1 MLLVVPCHNEESTI
15 AEVVTSSRA
24 IVPTMEILV
33 ADNASTDRTA
43 DVAAAAGATVVS
55 VPYPGKGRAVR
66 ALLERSNHDVTV
78 MVDGDA
84 TYDPAVLTE
93 LVHLVFC
100 RGFDLV
106 NVARVVSE
114 DSGLEYRRGH
124 QLGNQALTSLQRTL
138 TGIPLRDIL
147 SGYKALSRRF
157 VASFPVRSQK
167 FQVEVEIAA
176 HAAALDLASTEISGS
191 YRARPEGSSSKLSTY
206 SDGLSILRAILKL
219 YRDLRPFPAFTLLS
233 VPWLVLALI
242 AVAIPLAEYLATG
255 EVARFP
261 LLIGGVA
268 AFTVGMLLLSTGWIL
283 DRTQALRRDELAVA
297 AADMMRSRAESSL
310 LPPRGLGA

>member
-1 MLLVVPCHNEESTI
+1 MRARLPKL
-15 AEVVTSSRA
+15 EV
-24 IVPTMEILV
+24 LV

-43 DVAAAAGATVVS
+43 DVAASAGAAVLS

-66 ALLERSNHDVTV
+66 VLLERSTHDVTII
-78 MVDGDA
+78 VDGDA
-84 TYDPAVLTE
+84 TYDPSVLPR

-100 RGFDLV
+100 QGFDLV
-106 NVARVVSE
+106 NVARVVTE

-138 TGIPLRDIL
+138 TGIVLRDIL

-176 HAAALDLASTEISGS
+176 HAAALDFASTEIAGT

-233 VPWLVLALI
+233 LPWLVMALV
-242 AVAIPLAEYLATG
+242 AVAVPLSEYLATG
-255 EVARFP
+255 QVARFP

-268 AFTVGMLLLSTGWIL
+268 SFTVGMLLLSTGWIL

-297 AADMMRSRAESSL
+297 AAGMIREGEKT
-310 LPPRGLGA
+310 PRVRHPGRVVTT